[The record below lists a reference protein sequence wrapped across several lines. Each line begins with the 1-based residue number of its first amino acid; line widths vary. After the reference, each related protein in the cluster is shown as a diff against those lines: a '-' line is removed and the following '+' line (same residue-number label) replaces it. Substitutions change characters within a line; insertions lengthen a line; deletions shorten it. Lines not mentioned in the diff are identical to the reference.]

1 MNCTFAWTTPTGLEV
16 SCEDMHRI
24 SLNWFYV
31 LYNQFKGGNQYN
43 QVLLKNQ
50 SKEQI
55 EHALHGFQQIDY
67 GRAIIYL
74 ITMSS

>member
-1 MNCTFAWTTPTGLEV
+1 
-16 SCEDMHRI
+16 MHRI

-67 GRAIIYL
+67 GRAIIYFDNNEQL
-74 ITMSS
+74 SIFKKQPIAATT